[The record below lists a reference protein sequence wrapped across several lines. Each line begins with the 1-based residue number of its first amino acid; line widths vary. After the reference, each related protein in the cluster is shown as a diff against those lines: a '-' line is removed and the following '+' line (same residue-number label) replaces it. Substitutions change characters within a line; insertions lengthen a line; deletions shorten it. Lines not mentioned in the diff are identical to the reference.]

1 MTGEDWIDHGVEEG
15 LPSKIAS
22 VIFQDSRGRI
32 WAGTTRGLAVYHP
45 DADRD
50 PPVTLLEGGVDP
62 REVPSSG
69 DVRFGFSGLDR
80 WKQTPAERLLFSY
93 RLDRGAWSPFQ
104 PGNAAVFQK
113 LASGRHRF
121 SVRAMDRNGNV
132 DRHPP
137 SIEFRVLNP
146 WYLSGVFLLLA
157 AAGIGVILTLGWLAI
172 SQYFRRGALI
182 VELHRAKL
190 QAELSSR
197 HKTEFLANM
206 SHEIRTPM
214 NGILGMTELA
224 LDTPLA
230 PEQREY
236 METVK
241 SSAASLLRV
250 LNDILDFSK
259 VEAGKL
265 ELVAVD
271 FELRKCLSEVMGVM
285 VFSARQ
291 KGLALTCEIDPAV
304 SGWLLGR

>member
-1 MTGEDWIDHGVEEG
+1 M
-15 LPSKIAS
+15 
-22 VIFQDSRGRI
+22 
-32 WAGTTRGLAVYHP
+32 
-45 DADRD
+45 
-50 PPVTLLEGGVDP
+50 
-62 REVPSSG
+62 
-69 DVRFGFSGLDR
+69 
-80 WKQTPAERLLFSY
+80 FSY
-93 RLDRGAWSPFQ
+93 RLDQGAWSPFQ

-113 LASGRHRF
+113 LASGQHRF
-121 SVRAMDRNGNV
+121 AVRAMDRNGNV

-146 WYLSGVFLLLA
+146 WYLSGAFLLLV

-172 SQYFRRGALI
+172 SQYFRRGELI

-241 SSAASLLRV
+241 SSAGSLLRV

-271 FELRKCLSEVMGVM
+271 FELRKCLSRSHGRDGFQRPPKGAGVDLRDRSRHSGM
-285 VFSARQ
+285 AAR
-291 KGLALTCEIDPAV
+291 G
-304 SGWLLGR
+304 

>member
-1 MTGEDWIDHGVEEG
+1 
-15 LPSKIAS
+15 
-22 VIFQDSRGRI
+22 
-32 WAGTTRGLAVYHP
+32 
-45 DADRD
+45 
-50 PPVTLLEGGVDP
+50 
-62 REVPSSG
+62 
-69 DVRFGFSGLDR
+69 
-80 WKQTPAERLLFSY
+80 
-93 RLDRGAWSPFQ
+93 
-104 PGNAAVFQK
+104 
-113 LASGRHRF
+113 
-121 SVRAMDRNGNV
+121 MDRNGNV

-172 SQYFRRGALI
+172 SQYFRRGVLI

-241 SSAASLLRV
+241 SSAGSLLTSAQRHSRFLQGRGRKAGTV
-250 LNDILDFSK
+250 AGGFRAPQVPVRSHGSDGLQRPPKGAGLD
-259 VEAGKL
+259 
-265 ELVAVD
+265 
-271 FELRKCLSEVMGVM
+271 LRNRSRRFRMA
-285 VFSARQ
+285 AR
-291 KGLALTCEIDPAV
+291 G
-304 SGWLLGR
+304 